1 MKKITKVMLS
11 LGIGLCVLGGVLCSV
26 GIASNGADYVR
37 SADLNRMN
45 AKVESKENYEILQ
58 KTEIETFEQLDV
70 RLFYMDLQILPS
82 GDDKFYM
89 EYQYNTGEGRNSLD
103 YSTSGGVLTIKQHSK
118 GNWSTSMDLS
128 FLSWIFGNHD
138 MYQNEIIT
146 LYVPEKA
153 VLETCKVQ
161 AEDSEVYVEGFHSK
175 KAEFALPYGRLT
187 LESVWL
193 GENTV
198 NAEDTEISA
207 EKAEG
212 GKWVINNSYGSVTLD
227 DVSLE
232 QGKVKMEDGSIV
244 TAELGI
250 EKKMDIQNVYGNT
263 TLGIEE
269 ICLENL
275 SMHLK
280 TNYGE
285 IKVREKL
292 EGGMTSHD
300 DDEQSDYSR
309 IGNPGG
315 GTLTVNHTDGDIIIP

>member
-11 LGIGLCVLGGVLCSV
+11 LGLGLCVMGGVLCSV
-26 GIASNGADYVR
+26 GIASNGADYVC
-37 SADLNRMN
+37 STDLNRMN
-45 AKVESKENYEILQ
+45 AKVASKENYEILQ
-58 KTEIETFEQLDV
+58 KTEIEAFEQLDV

-89 EYQYNTGEGRNSLD
+89 EYQYDTGEGRNSLD
-103 YSTSGGVLTIKQHSK
+103 YSTSGGVLTIMQRSK
-118 GNWSTSMDLS
+118 GNWFTFVDLS
-128 FLSWIFGNHD
+128 FLSWIFGNSE
-138 MYQNEIIT
+138 MNRNEVT
-146 LYVPEKA
+146 LYVPGKA
-153 VLETCKVQ
+153 VMETCEVQ
-161 AEDSEVYVEGFHSK
+161 AEDSEIYVEGFHSK
-175 KAEFALPYGRLT
+175 KAEFTLPYGRLT

-244 TAELGI
+244 TAEMGI
-250 EKKMDIQNVYGNT
+250 KKILDIQNVYGNT

-280 TNYGE
+280 TNYGK

-292 EGGMTSHD
+292 EGTMASHD
-300 DDEQSDYSR
+300 DGQSDYSR
-309 IGNPGG
+309 IGNPEGG
-315 GTLTVNHTDGDIIIP
+315 ILTVNHTDGDIIIP